1 MTKNIEV
8 KLDEVKR
15 VYNMIEQV
23 HDLLHQPEKY
33 RNTDVIDSFV
43 QENYGELR
51 DLYYDIIWDWLPQ
64 DVQDNITD
72 E

>member
-1 MTKNIEV
+1 MLRNIEV

-15 VYNMIEQV
+15 VYKMMEQL

-33 RNTDVIDSFV
+33 RNRDVMESFV
-43 QENYGELR
+43 QEHYAELSE
-51 DLYYDIIWDWLPQ
+51 LYYEIVWEWLPQ
-64 DVQDNITD
+64 DIQDEITD

>member
-1 MTKNIEV
+1 MANNIEV

-15 VYNMIEQV
+15 VYKMMEQM
-23 HDLLHQPEKY
+23 HDLLHQPDKY
-33 RNTDVIDSFV
+33 RNTDVMDSFV
-43 QENYGELR
+43 QEHYSELR

-64 DVQDNITD
+64 DVQDEITD